1 MFPFINKAEFRGTPL
16 NTCSLTHGLYP
27 HDGPVVLPIVSV
39 PEELVPEGFTDEDL
53 DLLASYSA
61 SSCAFTETELTP
73 EDVVGLV
80 PLEPAELL
88 LVPED
93 GVADVDVPGLCVL
106 LPDPGPL
113 PEAPVLP
120 DEVDLDA
127 SADLALALVA
137 VIPLVLEVHAPL
149 ALKL

>member
-1 MFPFINKAEFRGTPL
+1 M
-16 NTCSLTHGLYP
+16 
-27 HDGPVVLPIVSV
+27 
-39 PEELVPEGFTDEDL
+39 VPEGFTDEDL

-80 PLEPAELL
+80 PLAPAELL
-88 LVPED
+88 PVEPLFVPED

>member
-1 MFPFINKAEFRGTPL
+1 M
-16 NTCSLTHGLYP
+16 
-27 HDGPVVLPIVSV
+27 

-53 DLLASYSA
+53 DLPASYSA

-80 PLEPAELL
+80 PLEPAGLL
-88 LVPED
+88 PVEPLFVLED
-93 GVADVDVPGLCVL
+93 GAAAVDSPGLCVL

-113 PEAPVLP
+113 LEALVLP
-120 DEVDLDA
+120 DEVVLDA

-137 VIPLVLEVHAPL
+137 VIPLVLEVQAPL
-149 ALKL
+149 ELKV